1 MFTVSLKFFMDM
13 TDYLK
18 LYQMT
23 AKELSIRIMQ
33 DILDSTGI
41 TATTGIGTNLYL
53 AKCSYYT
60 IFMK

>member
-41 TATTGIGTNLYL
+41 TATTEIGTNLYR